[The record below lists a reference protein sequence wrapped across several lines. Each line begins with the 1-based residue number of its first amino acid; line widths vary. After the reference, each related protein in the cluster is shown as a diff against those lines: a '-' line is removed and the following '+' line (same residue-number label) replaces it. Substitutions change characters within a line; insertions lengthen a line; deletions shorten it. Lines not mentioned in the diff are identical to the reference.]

1 MKASV
6 LCRLPNQR
14 ERLKHYF
21 VGAKP
26 AGVPTASPMSAF
38 LNYFLLLLFEA
49 VGISHTKGA
58 SEMTISK
65 RCDVPS
71 CFLFGVVASHVC
83 VCVCVCVRE
92 PVVCFCFEDGITNVY
107 VSKV

>member
-1 MKASV
+1 MKVPV
-6 LCRLPNQR
+6 LCRLPRQR
-14 ERLKHYF
+14 KRLKHSF

-26 AGVPTASPMSAF
+26 ADVPTASPMSAKF
-38 LNYFLLLLFEA
+38 IYIYILLDA
-49 VGISHTKGA
+49 VGISH

-71 CFLFGVVASHVC
+71 CFLFVVVDGHVC
-83 VCVCVCVRE
+83 VYVRE

-107 VSKV
+107 VSTV